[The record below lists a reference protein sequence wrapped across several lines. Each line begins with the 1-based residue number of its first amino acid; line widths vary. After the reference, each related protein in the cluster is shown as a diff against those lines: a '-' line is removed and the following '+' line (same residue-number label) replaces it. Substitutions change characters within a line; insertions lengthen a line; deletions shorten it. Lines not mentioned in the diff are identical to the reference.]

1 MMPQQN
7 QPGSRRLDEQ
17 AEWLTLGRAAEYLG
31 VAQSTIRKWCDAGM
45 VPAFTTPGGHR
56 RFRKSD
62 LDGFLESS
70 RPGAPSPQNGPVIL
84 IVDNEP
90 GVRAYVRA
98 SLEPEGYHVEEA
110 TEADEALRLIE
121 TRSPDLI
128 MIDTSMPQVNGWEM
142 LSRLRER
149 HGEGMPPVLLFSSL
163 DEADEEIA
171 LSRGASAFFGRPLDP
186 LRLVERAR
194 EVLPL

>member
-1 MMPQQN
+1 MPQRNEPQA
-7 QPGSRRLDEQ
+7 RRSDERS
-17 AEWLTLGRAAEYLG
+17 EWLTLGRAAEYLG
-31 VAQSTIRKWCDAGM
+31 VAQSTIRKWCDAGR

-62 LDGFLESS
+62 LDAFLEHS
-70 RPGAPSPQNGPVIL
+70 RPGALPSHNGLVIL

-110 TEADEALRLIE
+110 AEADEALRLVE

-128 MIDTSMPQVNGWEM
+128 MIDANLPQVNGWEM
-142 LSRLRER
+142 LRRLRER
-149 HGEGMPPVLLFSSL
+149 HGEGTPPVLMFSSL
-163 DEADEEIA
+163 DEADEQLA
-171 LSRGASAFFGRPLDP
+171 HSLGAREFFGRPLDP
-186 LRLVERAR
+186 RRLVESAR
-194 EVLPL
+194 QVLPL